1 MVTSKPSSFIIFIA
15 FATVQLL
22 STPASAEEAYGRTYA
37 DPLVMFALKNS
48 NVRAGPGP
56 NHQIVGLL
64 KTGEKA
70 MVTGKSGNWYA
81 LEAEPKAP
89 NRFVYAPLL
98 ATASPP
104 ANTRSDTNL
113 TTETFT
119 YAGGDQ
125 YQGQTLNGKRHGR
138 GVYTWAS
145 GGRYEG
151 SYRDDKREG
160 QGVQTFTNGN
170 RYEGSFQN
178 SKKTGHGVY
187 TWGAG
192 GRYEGGFLN
201 GQAHGH
207 GTRTW
212 TSGDRYEGEYQKG
225 HRTGHGIY
233 TWASGSRYEGE
244 FLDGKFNG
252 HGVRTWTSGERYD
265 GPWKNNIPYHI
276 ATKAQVERAR
286 RCIENLGHGRYRNNC
301 DRQVAFNYCYTGT
314 KGVIRS
320 CPIPALKAGAN
331 ENVGYYDYVH
341 DAYPGDAFSTPFG
354 NIYGVTRAVC
364 PGHADGTYYLAV
376 AKKSGKY
383 ICRSMLPDFRRLR
396 ADAHDSAV
404 RARTKADK
412 QAAAQAKL
420 QRDLEEEEQWG
431 REQDLKDAERRRRTI
446 ERRTRTR
453 NEIQRLKA
461 IIEQDRTRRASQ
473 PQCKP
478 DVACSGNDDTEC
490 LAWMAQYRGLP
501 RC

>member
-1 MVTSKPSSFIIFIA
+1 MVTSKLSSFIIFIA

-151 SYRDDKREG
+151 SFRDDKREG

-178 SKKTGHGVY
+178 SKKTGHG
-187 TWGAG
+187 
-192 GRYEGGFLN
+192 
-201 GQAHGH
+201 
-207 GTRTW
+207 
-212 TSGDRYEGEYQKG
+212 
-225 HRTGHGIY
+225 IY
-233 TWASGSRYEGE
+233 TWASGSRHEGE
-244 FLDGKFNG
+244 FLDGKFHG

-265 GPWKNNIPYHI
+265 GLWKNNIPYDI

-331 ENVGYYDYVH
+331 ENVGYYNYVH
-341 DAYPGDAFSTPFG
+341 DAYPGDAFRIPFG

-383 ICRSMLPDFRRLR
+383 ICRYMLPDFRRLR

-404 RARTKADK
+404 RARTKADSAVRARTK
-412 QAAAQAKL
+412 ADNQAAAQAKL
-420 QRDLEEEEQWG
+420 QRDIEEEEQWG

-478 DVACSGNDDTEC
+478 DVACSGYDDTEC

>member
-15 FATVQLL
+15 LATLQLL

-70 MVTGKSGNWYA
+70 MLTGKSGNWYA

-98 ATASPP
+98 AKASPP
-104 ANTRSDTNL
+104 ANTRSDSNL
-113 TTETFT
+113 TTQTFT

-145 GGRYEG
+145 G
-151 SYRDDKREG
+151 
-160 QGVQTFTNGN
+160 
-170 RYEGSFQN
+170 
-178 SKKTGHGVY
+178 
-187 TWGAG
+187 
-192 GRYEGGFLN
+192 
-201 GQAHGH
+201 
-207 GTRTW
+207 
-212 TSGDRYEGEYQKG
+212 DRYAGEFQKG

-233 TWASGSRYEGE
+233 TWASGSRHEGE
-244 FLDGKFNG
+244 FLDGKF
-252 HGVRTWTSGERYD
+252 HGQGMRTWTSGERYD
-265 GPWKNNIPYHI
+265 GPWKDNIPYKI

-286 RCIENLGHGRYRNNC
+286 RCIESLGHGRYRNNC
-301 DRQVAFNYCYTGT
+301 DQQVAFNYCYTGT

-341 DAYPGDAFSTPFG
+341 DAYPGDAFRTPFG

-376 AKKSGKY
+376 ARKSGKY
-383 ICRSMLPDFRRLR
+383 ICRYMLPDFRRLR

-404 RARTKADK
+404 RARTEAHKRAT
-412 QAAAQAKL
+412 AQAKL

-431 REQDLKDAERRRRTI
+431 REQDLKNAEHRRRSI
-446 ERRTRTR
+446 ERRTRTL

-461 IIEQDRTRRASQ
+461 VIEQHRTRGASQ

-490 LAWMAQYRGLP
+490 IAWMAQYRGLP